1 MPSRIGAK
9 DRLEPAQPMKFQYHP
24 IGKLYSLLTAQ
35 PAPVVLLGAGASV
48 KSGIPLAGQVVEKAA
63 RWAYAVAHGRS
74 PDDPRLSRSDWLPWL
89 EGHTWYRKEA
99 QAYDNYAAA
108 VDNLLQPRQARADFL
123 RQLLSSAIGPSPG
136 YETLAE
142 FMAQGLVPVV
152 LTTNFDAL
160 LSEVRVVT
168 RRPHYIDIIQTP
180 SDYVKFSTSAQY
192 PQLVYL
198 HGSVE
203 HYTDKNIEQEVQRLD
218 DDLVQMLL
226 PLLRDRPL
234 IVVGYRGAEAS
245 VMKHLLLDNAD
256 RVKGFR
262 HGIFWCKLKTDP
274 EADLSPM
281 VVELAAKIAGNFS
294 LVDIDGFDE
303 LFRRDLWRLHMDAGS
318 APDIVSKPVTTPAPT
333 FDMTAAAT
341 GLEKL
346 DWPTLRARMQKYC
359 AGLKIRVPSEP
370 DDIWYRDQLFQSN
383 LAILTGDDTVRATR
397 AGALLFGMATQAEVP
412 SAKVIIRARGS
423 AEWIA
428 AALGQKA
435 DEVQDDA
442 GFEQI
447 VEGNLWNQYDTV
459 MGVLGSFNRPFR
471 LKGATS
477 ETVMPYPPLAIKE
490 VVVNALVHRDY
501 SANEP
506 IVIDVAP
513 GSIRITNPGGLV
525 EEVQRRVEESIESE
539 IRKGRRGIKGYRN
552 PVIADLFYGSGEMDK
567 RGSGLSDVLRTVRD
581 AGGDVSFGPISENNA
596 FTVHLFSRPE
606 AVDEVTGTAV
616 PTVLTSTTYAA
627 NALEI
632 VQLPRS
638 IFHGHTDIT
647 WIGDVWKRLEGEYIP
662 PFMLHD
668 GKVFSFHDLEDGG
681 NPLRRLVDP
690 GTIEPLATAEYFQGE
705 DGERL
710 LVRLL
715 NDSLKKHLQSRGLL
729 VDGKRKRAYFPR
741 TPQGVRSIS
750 YQGRMRRARRTVVK
764 ARTSPSTGK
773 ITYWEHE
780 ALGYQ
785 FRKFGADWV
794 LLLEPGY
801 VFTFDGKKGLLA
813 PEKINKLST
822 KRASRDYN
830 SAVLNDLSFWTW
842 LLGGGAT
849 SSFNLNVSG
858 EHLPFALEAE
868 DTSILPPGATDDEGE
883 EERWAIVAA
892 ERVRRASDL
901 TSFAVEPG
909 LGLETPPVI
918 SISAQLP
925 TLTINDMHVPPGED
939 PHADANMEELDGL
952 DEELELLA
960 EEGRQESEAAD
971 QKDGGGEDV
980 A

>member
-1 MPSRIGAK
+1 
-9 DRLEPAQPMKFQYHP
+9 MKIQYHP
-24 IGKLYSLLTAQ
+24 IGKLYSLLTAH
-35 PAPVVLLGAGASV
+35 PAPVVLLGAGASL
-48 KSGIPLAGQVVEKAA
+48 KSGIPLAGQIVEKAA

-89 EGHTWYRKEA
+89 EGHSWYRKA
-99 QAYDNYAAA
+99 VPPTDNYAAA

-123 RQLLSSAIGPSPG
+123 RQLISSAIGPSPG
-136 YETLAE
+136 YETLSE
-142 FMAQGLVPVV
+142 FMAQGMIPVV
-152 LTTNFDAL
+152 LTTNFDPL
-160 LSEVRVVT
+160 LPEVRMIT
-168 RRPHYIDIIQTP
+168 RRPHYIDVIQTP

-203 HYTDKNIEQEVQRLD
+203 HYTDKNIEQEIQRLD
-218 DDLVQMLL
+218 DRLVEMLL

-256 RVKGFR
+256 KVNGFR
-262 HGIFWCKLKTDP
+262 HGIFWCKLKAEKET
-274 EADLSPM
+274 DLSPM
-281 VVELAAKIAGNFS
+281 VLDLATKIGSNFS

-303 LFRRDLWRLHMDAGS
+303 LFKRDLWALHMDAGS
-318 APDIVSKPVTTPAPT
+318 APDIVSKPATGPAPT
-333 FDMTAAAT
+333 FDMTVALA
-341 GLEKL
+341 GLENL

-359 AGLKIRVPSEP
+359 AGLKIRVPDAP
-370 DDIWYRDQLFQSN
+370 DDDWFKDQLIQSN
-383 LAILTGDDTVRATR
+383 LAILTGGDAVRATQ
-397 AGALLFGMATQAEVP
+397 AGALLFGLATQAEVP
-412 SAKVIIRARGS
+412 SAKVVIRAQGS

-435 DEVQDDA
+435 GDVPDDA

-447 VEGNLWNQYDTV
+447 VEGNLWNQYDTI
-459 MGVLGSFNRPFR
+459 MGILGSFNRPFR

-501 SANEP
+501 SKGES

-525 EEVQRRVEESIESE
+525 EEVQRRVEDSIESE

-581 AGGDVSFGPISENNA
+581 AGGDVNFGPGAENNA
-596 FTVHLFSRPE
+596 FTVHMFSRPE

-627 NALEI
+627 NSLEI
-632 VQLPRS
+632 VQLPKT

-647 WIGDVWKRLEGEYIP
+647 WINDVWKRLEGEFIP

-668 GKVFSFHDLEDGG
+668 GKIFSFHDLEDEA
-681 NPLRRLVDP
+681 NPLRKLVDP
-690 GTIEPLATAEYFQGE
+690 GTIEPLAAAEYFQGE

-715 NDSLKKHLQSRGLL
+715 NDSLKKHLLSRGLI

-741 TPQGVRSIS
+741 TLQGVRSIS

-764 ARTSPSTGK
+764 ARTSASTGK

-785 FRKFGADWV
+785 FRRFGMTWS
-794 LLLEPGY
+794 LILEPGY
-801 VFTFDGKKGLLA
+801 VFTFDGKRGLLA

-830 SAVLNDLSFWTW
+830 SAVLNDLSFWAW
-842 LLGGGAT
+842 LLAGGAT
-849 SSFNLNVSG
+849 STFSLHVSG
-858 EHLPFALEAE
+858 EHLPIAIEPDDDSSLPSDPADEE
-868 DTSILPPGATDDEGE
+868 DDD
-883 EERWAIVAA
+883 ERWAMVAA
-892 ERVRRASDL
+892 ERTRRSSEL
-901 TSFAVEPG
+901 TSFSVEPG
-909 LGLETPPVI
+909 LVLEVPPVI
-918 SISAQLP
+918 SISAKLP
-925 TLTINDMHVPPGED
+925 MITINDMHIPPGDD
-939 PHADANMEELDGL
+939 PAAVADEEEFSELE
-952 DEELELLA
+952 EELEQLA
-960 EEGRQESEAAD
+960 EEGRLESEAAE
-971 QKDGGGEDV
+971 QKNEGDEDV